1 MDGGYEHGEFRFN
14 LPLQCSIRDEADIDE
29 PFLIALDAAS
39 GGAATSNRLRTAL
52 PFVQLA
58 NTDDEFMLGPAEAIL
73 MGSAFEQLLRADA
86 SAYRL
91 SRKLGN
97 LFEQFG
103 SVRVVDAK
111 RTRPHLIIDGSP
123 GDSRVWHIWK
133 RVHRFIP
140 WYALRNRLE
149 QWLAKRLQVAHS
161 AWWVHRKWVEELY
174 DLRSKVVHRGHHA
187 GRDWGWNIFEHL
199 VMSAYVFPLAVKLLL
214 VENDLY
220 QLSDDDRVRCL
231 AIDKLLA
238 SERWVEDLDHEDDES
253 DESWGAVT
261 ARVRRDLDW
270 QRAWEAV
277 RLRHPE
283 MFEGE

>member
-1 MDGGYEHGEFRFN
+1 
-14 LPLQCSIRDEADIDE
+14 
-29 PFLIALDAAS
+29 
-39 GGAATSNRLRTAL
+39 
-52 PFVQLA
+52 
-58 NTDDEFMLGPAEAIL
+58 
-73 MGSAFEQLLRADA
+73 
-86 SAYRL
+86 
-91 SRKLGN
+91 
-97 LFEQFG
+97 
-103 SVRVVDAK
+103 
-111 RTRPHLIIDGSP
+111 
-123 GDSRVWHIWK
+123 
-133 RVHRFIP
+133 
-140 WYALRNRLE
+140 
-149 QWLAKRLQVAHS
+149 
-161 AWWVHRKWVEELY
+161 
-174 DLRSKVVHRGHHA
+174 
-187 GRDWGWNIFEHL
+187 
-199 VMSAYVFPLAVKLLL
+199 MSAYVFPLAVKLLL